1 AFQIESSDSQ
11 VAVML
16 EHLSASHNTS
26 GPGVLAFGADVTV
39 DDVRVEDDL
48 AAGVVSLFG
57 VLHISGSVV
66 AGIQFGDGG
75 NGPSSPY
82 DGIGVLGAL
91 SQVTVAGS
99 TIRDNAAAGLVL
111 LDEESLNPAVR
122 ELDAQLPTTSGAVT
136 KSTVSGNGSGG
147 LIAYQAGLTVDDST
161 LVGNAGAGAAAFGP
175 RSSAR
180 ISNVTVSG
188 TRPIDG
194 APNVGGIVQ
203 DNSSV
208 STDLALTPT
217 DRRAV
222 GDAVTDWGTAHPATM
237 KRAARRLAA
246 DADPATGVM
255 VTGTIVADQAAGV
268 PDCFG
273 TVADGGYNLSGD
285 KANSCSFS
293 AGEHDLV
300 KTDPKLGPL
309 ADNGGPTS
317 TQLLGKGSPAID
329 AIPGGAAN
337 CAPGTSD
344 QRGVARP
351 QPAGNACDI
360 GAVELKADPIVIA
373 PDKLPRGTVGDK
385 YRTQLNA
392 TGGAYPTYTFSLA
405 DGALPDG
412 LTMDADGTIS
422 GTPTTAGTFSFTV
435 SVNDPVLKAYT
446 IVIRAV
452 PSSSHNGAASDNGG
466 AAPIAATGA
475 PVQPMAVVG
484 AGTVFAG
491 FLLLIGAGLVGR
503 RPGRHRADG

>member
-1 AFQIESSDSQ
+1 
-11 VAVML
+11 
-16 EHLSASHNTS
+16 
-26 GPGVLAFGADVTV
+26 
-39 DDVRVEDDL
+39 
-48 AAGVVSLFG
+48 
-57 VLHISGSVV
+57 
-66 AGIQFGDGG
+66 
-75 NGPSSPY
+75 
-82 DGIGVLGAL
+82 
-91 SQVTVAGS
+91 
-99 TIRDNAAAGLVL
+99 
-111 LDEESLNPAVR
+111 
-122 ELDAQLPTTSGAVT
+122 
-136 KSTVSGNGSGG
+136 
-147 LIAYQAGLTVDDST
+147 
-161 LVGNAGAGAAAFGP
+161 
-175 RSSAR
+175 
-180 ISNVTVSG
+180 
-188 TRPIDG
+188 
-194 APNVGGIVQ
+194 
-203 DNSSV
+203 
-208 STDLALTPT
+208 
-217 DRRAV
+217 
-222 GDAVTDWGTAHPATM
+222 
-237 KRAARRLAA
+237 LAA
-246 DADPATGVM
+246 DADPATGVT

-273 TVADGGYNLSGD
+273 TVDDGGYNLSGD

-337 CAPGTSD
+337 CASGATD

-373 PDKLPRGTVGDK
+373 PDKLPGGTVGDK
-385 YRTQLNA
+385 YRTQLSA

-422 GTPTTAGTFSFTV
+422 GTPSKAGTFSFTV

-491 FLLLIGAGLVGR
+491 FLLMIVAGLVGR
-503 RPGRHRADG
+503 RPGRHRADA